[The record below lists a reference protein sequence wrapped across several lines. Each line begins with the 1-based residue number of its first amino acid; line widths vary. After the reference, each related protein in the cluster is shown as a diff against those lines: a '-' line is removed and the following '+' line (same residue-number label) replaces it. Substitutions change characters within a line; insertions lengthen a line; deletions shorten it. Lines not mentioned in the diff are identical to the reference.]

1 MMLRGRVF
9 GMRARAA
16 AALVLGVA
24 LAGCM
29 GGGDEVASI
38 PVPPPAVGP
47 GAGGAPIIEAPT
59 PAEFVSAETM
69 WALRGGLNVAALQC
83 QNGQLMRDYNQL
95 INRHKALLNDAYQA
109 QQAAY
114 RETHGTR
121 WQARHDADMTRMYN
135 GFANVRDRRR
145 FCAAAAG
152 IAADAADMPSPRLA
166 AVAGRMLRALDPD
179 APALVASA
187 R

>member
-1 MMLRGRVF
+1 
-9 GMRARAA
+9 MRH
-16 AALVLGVA
+16 
-24 LAGCM
+24 
-29 GGGDEVASI
+29 
-38 PVPPPAVGP
+38 
-47 GAGGAPIIEAPT
+47 
-59 PAEFVSAETM
+59 
-69 WALRGGLNVAALQC
+69 
-83 QNGQLMRDYNQL
+83 YNQL
-95 INRHKALLNDAYQA
+95 ISRHKALLNDAYQA

-121 WQARHDADMTRMYN
+121 WQAKHDQDMTRMYN

-152 IAADAADMPSPRLA
+152 IAADAAEMPSPRLA

>member
-1 MMLRGRVF
+1 MKRRDLLKGA
-9 GMRARAA
+9 GLAA
-16 AALVLGVA
+16 TGSGLA

-29 GGGDEVASI
+29 SGGGDDVASI
-38 PVPPPAVGP
+38 QAPPPAIGPGP
-47 GAGGAPIIEAPT
+47 GAGPIIEAPT
-59 PAEFVSAETM
+59 PEEFASAETM

-83 QNGQLMRDYNQL
+83 QNGQLMRNYNQL
-95 INRHKALLNDAYQA
+95 ISRHKALLNDAYQA

-121 WQARHDADMTRMYN
+121 WQARHDSDMTRMYN

-152 IAADAADMPSPRLA
+152 IAADAAEMPSPRLA
-166 AVAGRMLRALDPD
+166 NVAGRMLRALDPD